1 MGTNFDFMDACD
13 INFFDAFEV
22 LERAPKAIRK
32 EIKREQRKAA
42 KQAPDFYPEP
52 NWMPTPE
59 DRRP

>member
-1 MGTNFDFMDACD
+1 MGTKFDYMDACD
-13 INFFDAFEV
+13 FNFMNMFEE

-42 KQAPDFYPEP
+42 KQAPDYYLEP
-52 NWMPTPE
+52 NWTPTPE